1 MNDPFLRCA
10 CGTVQG
16 HVSQP
21 AAVMNAICYC
31 KDCQAFAHALGDP
44 PGMLDAAGGTR
55 IVATLP
61 LHVHFD
67 AGVQALACISLSPKG
82 MLRWYA
88 ECCRTPIGN
97 TPRDF
102 KVPYVGL
109 VHSCLGGAQP
119 VDTAFGPATM
129 HLNTSSATSA
139 VTSTPFANVLGIA
152 RLMTKVLPARFGGRY
167 TVNPFFNVQT
177 QEPIRRPGTS
187 VAPA

>member
-10 CGTVQG
+10 CGTVRG

-21 AAVMNAICYC
+21 GATMNAICYC

-67 AGVQALACISLSPKG
+67 TGVEALACISLSPKG
-82 MLRWYA
+82 LLRWYA

-102 KVPYVGL
+102 RIPYVGL
-109 VHSCLGGAQP
+109 VHSCLGRAQA
-119 VDTAFGPATM
+119 VDAAFGPATM
-129 HLNTSSATSA
+129 HLNNRSATSDVA
-139 VTSTPFANVLGIA
+139 STSLANVFGLM
-152 RLMTKVLPARFGGRY
+152 RLMTKVAPARLSGRY
-167 TVNPFFNVQT
+167 KVNPFFNPAT
-177 QEPIRRPGTS
+177 QEPIRRPGTT
-187 VAPA
+187 VTLG